1 MSEKAYHHGNL
12 RFALIEAALDILD
25 ESGIDAVSIRQV
37 AKRVGVAHSAPAN
50 HFKNKRALFTAL
62 AAEIFKQLAQ
72 KIKLKLSNTPNNLND
87 SIHLFASTIVNFGLA
102 YPNRYKLVW
111 RKDELNH
118 DDQTLYEIMEVIYKQ
133 LGEILLTHSQQSDI
147 DVESQVIALWSM
159 IHGYVMLRLD
169 GSLVAGRDEV
179 SGAERQI
186 AIIDVM
192 LKGLN
197 RT

>member
-72 KIKLKLSNTPNNLND
+72 KMHHRGYWI
-87 SIHLFASTIVNFGLA
+87 NFYL
-102 YPNRYKLVW
+102 YPI
-111 RKDELNH
+111 
-118 DDQTLYEIMEVIYKQ
+118 T
-133 LGEILLTHSQQSDI
+133 
-147 DVESQVIALWSM
+147 
-159 IHGYVMLRLD
+159 
-169 GSLVAGRDEV
+169 
-179 SGAERQI
+179 
-186 AIIDVM
+186 
-192 LKGLN
+192 
-197 RT
+197 